1 MLYLGIDPTAGRR
14 PLNYALLDG
23 KLNIVAESEGQPE
36 DVLALLEKHPDAI
49 CAVDAPLMPNQG
61 LMTRAEVRQKFGLP
75 ANGKSWR
82 QYRVCE
88 YELRR
93 RNIKLYNTPAEND
106 SAPTWMKAG
115 WKLYDSLR
123 AVGFETYAPDS
134 TASRQLFEVHPH
146 ATFTVLLGH
155 IPYRKDILEGRLQR
169 QLLLC
174 EEGVRR
180 LPDPLDILEEVT
192 RHHILRG
199 TLELRG
205 LRTHD
210 QLDALASALTAF
222 CAHTR
227 PNRITLVGDPADG
240 YIVVPTAELKETYE
254 NPKPQNPNSQKVK

>member
-14 PLNYALLDG
+14 PLNYAALDG
-23 KLNIVAESEGQPE
+23 KLNIVAEGEGKPE
-36 DVLALLEKHPDAI
+36 EVLTLLEKYPDVI
-49 CAVDAPLMPNQG
+49 CAVDAPSMPNQG
-61 LMTRAEVRQKFGLP
+61 LMAQAEVRQKFGLP
-75 ANGKSWR
+75 ANGKSWT

-93 RNIKLYNTPAEND
+93 RNIKLYNTPAETG

-115 WKLYDSLR
+115 WKLYESLR
-123 AVGFETYAPDS
+123 AVGFENYAPDS

-174 EEGVRR
+174 DEGIR
-180 LPDPLDILEEVT
+180 LPNPLDVLEEIT
-192 RHHILRG
+192 RHHLLRG

-210 QLDALASALTAF
+210 GLDALASALTAF
-222 CAHTR
+222 YAHTR
-227 PNRITLVGDPADG
+227 LNRLTLIGDVADG
-240 YIVVPTAELKETYE
+240 QILLPTAELKETYE
-254 NPKPQNPNSQKVK
+254 NPKPQNPNSQKLE